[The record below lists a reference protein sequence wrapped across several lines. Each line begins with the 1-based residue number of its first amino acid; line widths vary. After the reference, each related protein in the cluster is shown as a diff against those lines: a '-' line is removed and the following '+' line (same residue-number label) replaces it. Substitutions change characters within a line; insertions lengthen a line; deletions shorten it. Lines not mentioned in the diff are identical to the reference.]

1 MIEYANLYLAAVS
14 ALSSLI
20 QAGSA
25 IKANR
30 VNSLLASKAKKARG
44 RAETPYKK
52 GGKNISAV
60 IDDALLNALSSNIQ
74 RKLDHLATILVD
86 DAASWAD
93 KAEFIEAAEKEVCSS
108 LTKIRDL
115 NQGELP
121 TKRLKN
127 LWDSHGCNRLRECQ
141 SSR

>member
-25 IKANR
+25 IQANR
-30 VNSLLASKAKKARG
+30 TSLLLASKAKKARG

-74 RKLDHLATILVD
+74 SKLDHLATILVD

-93 KAEFIEAAEKEVCSS
+93 KAKSIEAAEKEVCSS